1 MTLRANLA
9 HIANWIPQAQYFGAG
24 STEIIGISHD
34 SRDIKP
40 GSLFIALQGER
51 FDGHTFLAQAQQQGA
66 VAALVSTY
74 HPTIDLPQI
83 LVKDTRV
90 ALIQLA
96 SAWRQTC
103 ALPLVL
109 VIGSNG
115 KTTVKEMLAAIF
127 SAAVGETHCLAT
139 RGNYNNEIGLPLTL
153 LRLEQHHRLAVI
165 ELGMNHPGETAQLA
179 QLAQPSVV
187 LINNAQREH
196 QEFMANVAA
205 VAQEHGTA
213 LKSLSHQGMAVFP
226 ADSEYSVVW
235 RKLVKPDQIID
246 FSLHGPACVTA
257 RSMSAAQGHSALVIH
272 TPQGEINVTLRAL
285 GEHNIHNALAAC
297 AAALAVGVNLEAI
310 RVGLQAF
317 TPVKG
322 RLQIKTT
329 DALTII
335 DDTYNANPDSVR
347 AAIDVLASMTGPRT
361 LILGDMGEV
370 GEQGVFFHREIGAYA
385 KSRGIDTLLTV
396 GALSQHACA
405 SFGASGQHFADA
417 QILCDKLQSQWLLP
431 CGTVLVKGSR
441 FMAMERIL
449 PLLQS
454 LVTNTTTHSS
464 AQKNAYSS
472 RGGLPCC

>member
-9 HIANWIPQAQYFGAG
+9 QIANWIPQAQYFGAG

-51 FDGHTFLAQAQQQGA
+51 FDGHAFLLQAQQQGA

-74 HPTIDLPQI
+74 HPAIHLPQV
-83 LVKDTRV
+83 LVKDTRA

-96 SAWRQTC
+96 GAWRQTC
-103 ALPLVL
+103 TLPLVL

-127 SAAVGETHCLAT
+127 TAAVGKTHCLAT

-165 ELGMNHPGETAQLA
+165 ELGMNHPGETVQLA
-179 QLAQPSVV
+179 QLVQPSVV

-196 QEFMANVAA
+196 QEFMASVAA
-205 VAQEHGTA
+205 VAHEHGTA
-213 LKSLSHQGMAVFP
+213 LKSLSPRGIAVFP
-226 ADSEYSVVW
+226 ADSEYNAVW
-235 RKLVKPDQIID
+235 RNLVKPDQIID
-246 FSLHGPACVTA
+246 FSLHGQACVTA
-257 RSMSAAQGHSALVIH
+257 HRVTTAQDHSVLLIH
-272 TPQGEINVTLRAL
+272 TPQGEISVTLHAV

-297 AAALAVGVNLEAI
+297 AAALAVGVNTAAI
-310 RVGLQAF
+310 RAGLQAF

-322 RLQIKTT
+322 RLQIKTV
-329 DALTII
+329 DALTTI

-370 GEQGVFFHREIGAYA
+370 GEQGVSFHREIGAYA
-385 KSRGIDTLLTV
+385 KSKGIDTLLTV
-396 GALSQHACA
+396 GTLSQHACE
-405 SFGASGQHFADA
+405 SFGANGQHFADTHL
-417 QILCDKLQSQWLLP
+417 LCDTLQSQPLP
-431 CGTVLVKGSR
+431 QCGTVLVKGSR

-449 PLLQS
+449 PLLQLS
-454 LVTNTTTHSS
+454 VADVATTPVQTS
-464 AQKNAYSS
+464 AHGS
-472 RGGLPCC
+472 RGGLSCC

>member
-9 HIANWIPQAQYFGAG
+9 QIANWIPQAQYFGAG
-24 STEIIGISHD
+24 STEIMGVSHD

-51 FDGHTFLAQAQQQGA
+51 FDGHTFLTQAQQQGA

-74 HPTIDLPQI
+74 HPTINLPQT
-83 LVKDTRV
+83 LVKDTRA
-90 ALIQLA
+90 ALAQLA

-127 SAAVGETHCLAT
+127 TAAVGEAHCLAT

-153 LRLEQHHRLAVI
+153 LRLEQQHRLAVI

-179 QLAQPSVV
+179 QLVQPGVV

-213 LKSLSHQGMAVFP
+213 LKSLSHTGIAVFP
-226 ADSEYSVVW
+226 ADSEYSAVW
-235 RKLVKPDQIID
+235 RHLVKPDQIID
-246 FSLHGPACVTA
+246 FSLHGQACVTA
-257 RSMSAAQGHSALVIH
+257 RSVNVAQNHSALLIH
-272 TPQGEINVTLRAL
+272 TPQGEISVKLHAL

-297 AAALAVGVNLEAI
+297 AAALAAGVNLEAI
-310 RVGLQAF
+310 RTGLQAF

-322 RLQIKTT
+322 RLQIKTV

-347 AAIDVLASMTGPRT
+347 AAIDVLASMAAPRT

-370 GEQGVFFHREIGAYA
+370 GEQGAFFHREIGAYA
-385 KSRGIDTLLTV
+385 KSKGIDTLLTV
-396 GALSQHACA
+396 GALSQYAGEA
-405 SFGASGQHFADA
+405 FGTRGQHFADM
-417 QILCDKLQSQWLLP
+417 QVLCDKLQSQRLP
-431 CGTVLVKGSR
+431 RSGTVLVKGSR
-441 FMAMERIL
+441 FMTMERIL
-449 PLLQS
+449 PLLQ
-454 LVTNTTTHSS
+454 LPVADGATAPVQT
-464 AQKNAYSS
+464 NAYGS